1 MYFHDVNTILQIL
14 SKDFSSLNSDL
25 WLTDTIIEAYLSSF
39 VEKEKL
45 YVLSSIQA
53 FKIAETGSTKTVI
66 RKPLAELRYILG
78 PVHINKNHWA
88 LLFVNMK
95 AKAVMYIDWR
105 EYNYIRK
112 SFE

>member
-14 SKDFSSLNSDL
+14 SKDFSSLNSDQ
-25 WLTDTIIEAYLSSF
+25 WLTDTIIEAYLTSF

-53 FKIAETGSTKTVI
+53 STIAETGSTKTAI
-66 RKPLAELRYILG
+66 RKPLAEFKYIAG

-95 AKAVMYIDWR
+95 AQAIVFWL
-105 EYNYIRK
+105 
-112 SFE
+112 